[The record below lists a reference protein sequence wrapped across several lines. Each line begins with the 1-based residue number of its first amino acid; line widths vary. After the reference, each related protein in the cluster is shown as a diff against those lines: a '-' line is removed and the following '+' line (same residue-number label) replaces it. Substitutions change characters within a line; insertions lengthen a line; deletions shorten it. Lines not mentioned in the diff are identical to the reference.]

1 MNKEEKARKIDEV
14 IGKIDNFKMV
24 SILRNLIRIPSFTGE
39 EKMKA
44 DYVAKEMERLGLE
57 VIETYIDYPK
67 GRRNVLGIMRND
79 GRGESLMLCAHL
91 DTRFPREQEQ
101 FTNFETRIE
110 GDRIYGNGTGDS
122 MSPLAAIFGALDAV
136 KRAGV
141 KLKGDVIFLASSD
154 EMCFKEGALLLEE
167 NGITVDK
174 CLIGEATDLDI
185 GIVHTGKAELEIK
198 TVGKSGYEI
207 GVYAE
212 RMGQEVINAILS
224 MNTIINYLRQMVK
237 EDPYFQK
244 NHPLLLGKGAALN
257 IGTIIGGST
266 GDGDPTRRPGRKPGE
281 FGLAKRTPE
290 YCYLRV
296 GVRYW
301 PGQTAQEF
309 YDVVRKYLAKAKV
322 EDSSVEAEVNLYLD
336 HGNEPY
342 EIHPDTEIVQ
352 KMKSSIKHVLGK
364 DPKLIGNIYSTE
376 APFFKRAGMEVVW
389 CAPGMGR
396 VGGNEYVTKKELL
409 DTCKIYT
416 AAIINICT

>member
-1 MNKEEKARKIDEV
+1 MNQEEKAMKIDEV

-24 SILRNLIRIPSFTGE
+24 SILRNLVRIPSFTGE
-39 EKMKA
+39 EKRKA

-57 VIETYIDYPK
+57 GIETYIDYPK

-79 GRGESLMLCAHL
+79 GGGESLMLCAHL

-101 FTNFETRIE
+101 FTKFETRME
-110 GDRIYGNGTGDS
+110 GDMIYGNGTGDS
-122 MSPLAAIFGALDAV
+122 MSPMAAIFGAFDAV

-141 KLKGDVIFLASSD
+141 KLKGDIILLASAD

-198 TVGKSGYEI
+198 TVGKTGYEI

-237 EDPYFQK
+237 EALYFQK
-244 NHPLLLGKGAALN
+244 THPLLPGKGAALN
-257 IGTIIGGST
+257 VGTIIGGGT

-281 FGLAKRTPE
+281 LGL
-290 YCYLRV
+290 
-296 GVRYW
+296 
-301 PGQTAQEF
+301 
-309 YDVVRKYLAKAKV
+309 
-322 EDSSVEAEVNLYLD
+322 
-336 HGNEPY
+336 
-342 EIHPDTEIVQ
+342 
-352 KMKSSIKHVLGK
+352 
-364 DPKLIGNIYSTE
+364 
-376 APFFKRAGMEVVW
+376 
-389 CAPGMGR
+389 
-396 VGGNEYVTKKELL
+396 
-409 DTCKIYT
+409 
-416 AAIINICT
+416 